1 MSHSHVT
8 EGVKYSWKLKLG
20 KSISWKVFNSNSISM
35 FLFLILIEKFEIFS
49 DSKLSNFSI
58 FPTTIFNY
66 MQAEKGIHV

>member
-1 MSHSHVT
+1 MDHSHVT
-8 EGVKYSWKLKLG
+8 EGVKFSWKLKLG
-20 KSISWKVFNSNSISM
+20 ISRSWKVFYSNGVSM
-35 FLFLILIEKFEIFS
+35 FLFLILMEKFEIFS